1 MTNRRYTAEVTDPI
15 TQEET
20 VLTAASPQ
28 ELEQRIDDFLNT
40 RYPAKSTMPQLP
52 SATKLKTCS
61 KQPAHSSTK

>member
-40 RYPAKSTMPQLP
+40 RYPECEQEAEPP
-52 SATKLKTCS
+52 N
-61 KQPAHSSTK
+61 